1 VRRSPEEV
9 AAGILRACARRSLT
23 VSQVMLSL
31 NLSHRTLKLHL
42 DYLVPAGLLKCAESG
57 RKRLIR
63 TTQLGTAVMQYYS
76 NAVCLLR
83 GKQIVYPLFTNFD
96 LLRTYIANDR
106 LSTKMLSTVQADSY
120 HRIVP
125 QNNEPEL

>member
-1 VRRSPEEV
+1 
-9 AAGILRACARRSLT
+9 
-23 VSQVMLSL
+23 
-31 NLSHRTLKLHL
+31 
-42 DYLVPAGLLKCAESG
+42 
-57 RKRLIR
+57 
-63 TTQLGTAVMQYYS
+63 MQYYS